1 MSSRG
6 KLALVIAM
14 ALSSTSAWA
23 QMADLIY
30 TNAKVVTVNAKG
42 DIAEAVAVAGDKIV
56 AVGKAA
62 DIAKLKTA
70 NTQVVDLGGK
80 TMVPGF
86 YDNHIH
92 LGEPLMPWKYSSMI
106 GELPEWLA
114 EVKTVPQLLD
124 AVAAQAAKTPKGGW
138 ISGEVS
144 REEWPNS
151 SLPTKA
157 DLDRAAPDHKV
168 VIARG
173 PHTLLVNSQAL
184 AAAGV
189 TKDTKPKGGEIV
201 RDAKGEP
208 TGKVTESAR
217 RIIWDAMPKD
227 KLRGVLPP
235 QEKMDQ
241 WTKLLRQL
249 VSLGISSANVAGLRK
264 EDFPMVEA
272 IYKKYGDEL
281 PRLTTQFRVWPGYD
295 RFDDPE
301 EAVRVTVGEIEALNP
316 RTIYTHPKLKM
327 GALKMSIDGGMS
339 APVFWSTRG
348 YENRPDFTGE
358 RRIPDANLYRV
369 AKRAMELGWQVGIH
383 TMGDGAVEMTVNE
396 LGRILEKMP
405 AGDYRH
411 YLHHVA
417 VKPPEKTIDKMA
429 KYQIGVASQPGFLLS
444 LGSYADEALEPE
456 REATQN
462 PAASLMKRGI
472 HVSFGSDAGPYGPIS
487 AIYAGVTRRSWN
499 GTVKGRELEGVTVAE
514 ALKAHTLEAAYFTF
528 DEKKVGSIEPGKAAD
543 FAVLSGDIMTMDEER
558 IQDVKILRTIIGGKE
573 VYNKATALAAIEPI
587 EQYNH

>member
-1 MSSRG
+1 MSARG
-6 KLALVIAM
+6 KFAFVIAI

-30 TNAKVVTVNAKG
+30 TNAKIVTVNAKG
-42 DIAEAVAVAGDKIV
+42 DIAEAVAVAGGKIV

-62 DIAKLKTA
+62 DMARLKTED
-70 NTQVVDLGGK
+70 TRVIDLAGK

-106 GELPEWLA
+106 GELPEWL
-114 EVKTVPQLLD
+114 VGVDTVPQLLA
-124 AVAAQAAKTPKGGW
+124 AVKAQAAKAPKGTW
-138 ISGEVS
+138 ITGEIS

-151 SLPTKA
+151 ALPTRQ
-157 DLDRAAPDHKV
+157 DLDAAAPDHKV
-168 VIARG
+168 AIARG
-173 PHTLLVNSQAL
+173 PHTLLVNTQAL

-189 TKDTKPKGGEIV
+189 TKATKPKGGEIV
-201 RDAKGEP
+201 RDAQGEP

-217 RIIWDAMPKD
+217 RIIWDAMPKE
-227 KLRGVLPP
+227 KQRGALPP

-249 VSLGISSANVAGLRK
+249 VSLGITSANVAGLRN

-272 IYKKYGDEL
+272 IYNKYGDEL

-301 EAVRVTVGEIEALNP
+301 EAVRVTIKEIEALDP
-316 RTIYTHPKLKM
+316 RAVYKHPKLKM

-348 YENRPDFTGE
+348 YENRPEFDGE
-358 RRIPDANLYRV
+358 KRIPDANVYRT
-369 AKRAMELGWQVGIH
+369 AKRALELGWQVGIH

-396 LGRILEKMP
+396 LGRVLDKMP
-405 AGDYRH
+405 PGDYRH

-417 VKPPEKTIDKMA
+417 VKPPAATIDKMV

-472 HVSFGSDAGPYGPIS
+472 RVSFGSDAGPYGPIS

-499 GTVKGRELEGVTVAE
+499 GTIKGRDQEAVSVAE
-514 ALKAHTLEAAYFTF
+514 ALKAHTMEAAYFTF

-543 FAVLSGDIMTMDEER
+543 FTVLSGDIMTIDPED
-558 IQDVKILRTIIGGKE
+558 IQHVRVLRTIIGGKE
-573 VYNKATALAAIEPI
+573 VYNKATALATSE
-587 EQYNH
+587 

>member
-1 MSSRG
+1 MSARG
-6 KLALVIAM
+6 KLAFVIAV
-14 ALSSTSAWA
+14 ALSSTAASA

-42 DIAEAVAVAGDKIV
+42 DIAEAVAVSGDKIV

-62 DIAKLKTA
+62 DIAKLQTA
-70 NTQVVDLGGK
+70 KTQVVDLGGK
-80 TMVPGF
+80 TIVPGF

-92 LGEPLMPWKYSSMI
+92 LGEPLMPWRYSSMI
-106 GELPEWLA
+106 GELPEWLIG
-114 EVKTVPQLLD
+114 VDTVPQLLA
-124 AVAAQAAKTPKGGW
+124 AVKVQAAKAPKGTW
-138 ISGEVS
+138 ITGEIS

-151 SLPTKA
+151 ALPTRQ
-157 DLDRAAPDHKV
+157 DLDAAAPDHKV
-168 VIARG
+168 AIARG
-173 PHTLLVNSQAL
+173 PHTLLVNTQAL
-184 AAAGV
+184 TAAGV

-201 RDAKGEP
+201 RDAQGEP

-217 RIIWDAMPKD
+217 RIIWDAMPKE
-227 KLRGVLPP
+227 KQRGALPP

-249 VSLGISSANVAGLRK
+249 VSLGITSANVAGLRN

-272 IYKKYGDEL
+272 IYSKYGDEL

-295 RFDDPE
+295 RFDDSE
-301 EAVRVTVGEIEALNP
+301 EAVRVTIKEIEALDPKTVYKN
-316 RTIYTHPKLKM
+316 PKLKM

-339 APVFWSTRG
+339 APVFWSTKG
-348 YENRPDFTGE
+348 YENRPDFDGE
-358 RRIPDANLYRV
+358 QRIPDVNLYRT
-369 AKRAMELGWQVGIH
+369 AKRALELGWQVGIH

-396 LGRILEKMP
+396 LGKILEKMP
-405 AGDYRH
+405 KGDYRH

-417 VKPPEKTIDKMA
+417 VKPPQATIDKMV

-472 HVSFGSDAGPYGPIS
+472 RVSFGSDAGPYGPIS

-499 GTVKGRELEGVTVAE
+499 GTIKGREQEAVSVAE
-514 ALKAHTLEAAYFTF
+514 ALKAHTMEAAYFTF

-543 FAVLSGDIMTMDEER
+543 FAVLSNDIMTIDPED
-558 IQDVKILRTIIGGKE
+558 IQHVRVLRTIIGGKE
-573 VYNKATALAAIEPI
+573 VYNKATALANAE
-587 EQYNH
+587 